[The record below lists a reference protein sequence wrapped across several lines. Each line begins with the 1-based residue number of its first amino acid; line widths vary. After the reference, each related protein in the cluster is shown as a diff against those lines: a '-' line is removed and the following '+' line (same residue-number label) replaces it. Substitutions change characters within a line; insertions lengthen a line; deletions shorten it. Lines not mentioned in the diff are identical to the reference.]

1 VQFSKIYQKILNR
14 TNYGLLDWTFLK
26 QLSFEGLLHP
36 TFGGGFERDFTDQFY
51 TIISTDLAI
60 LF

>member
-1 VQFSKIYQKILNR
+1 MDCLTGRFWN
-14 TNYGLLDWTFLK
+14 NYLLKGSSTQHL
-26 QLSFEGLLHP
+26 E
-36 TFGGGFERDFTDQFY
+36 GGFERDFTEQFY